1 MKKIVLGTAGHIDHG
16 KTSLVR
22 KLTGIDTDRLDE
34 EKRRGMTI
42 ELGFASL
49 TLPSGQNVSIID
61 VPGHEKFVK
70 TMVAGATGID
80 LVMLVIAADEG
91 IMPQTKEHLDILN
104 LLNVKTGVI
113 ALTKTDLVDDEWL
126 EMILEDIQNTLQGTT
141 LEESPIVH
149 VSSVTGEGIPQLM
162 ETLDQLALKVQ
173 VKEGQELFRLPI
185 DRIFSMAG
193 HGTVVTGTITSG
205 IVNKGETL
213 AVYPSGFTARVKGIQ
228 VHNSGVDEAIAGDR
242 CALNLT
248 GIEKS
253 EIQRG
258 DTIAREGTLNPIWI
272 ADALIYIVKGKGSL
286 VHNQRV
292 HVHTGT
298 KEVLA
303 RVRLLGTDE
312 IAEGSKGYGQL
323 RFEEP
328 VVVLRKDR
336 FIIRSY
342 SPAVTI
348 GGGWILY
355 HATKNRQRFSQE
367 SMNAM
372 AIGENGTLEE
382 LISLVLNSSEKP
394 LSSEELWR
402 GLNTDRIK
410 LQETLDREVVSG
422 KLIILKETHKYLSLN
437 QYEKYFNKIT
447 SAFRKMYQKYP
458 YRYQIDKEELKS
470 GAFSG
475 IDPKDFAALL
485 NYFVFNHRLLT
496 DGNYLSEL
504 DGKALAR
511 IRASKEVAL
520 IETTFLN
527 YGINAGSI
535 LQVSKDGSI
544 KIGDIEEIVKFLQK
558 SGRLFDLGQGIFVHK
573 EAFQKVYQTV
583 RSLMDVKGSVSV
595 IEVRDSLNIGR
606 KAVIAYLEYFD
617 SVKITLRKEDQRI
630 PGIHYHDFLGELS
643 V

>member
-22 KLTGIDTDRLDE
+22 KLTGIDTDRLEE

-49 TLPSGQNVSIID
+49 TLPSGQTVSIID

-70 TMVAGATGID
+70 TMVAGVTGID

-91 IMPQTKEHLDILN
+91 IMPQTREHLDILN
-104 LLNVKTGVI
+104 LLNVTTGVI

-126 EMILEDIQNTLQGTT
+126 EMIIEDIRNTLQGTT
-141 LEESPIVH
+141 LAESPIVH
-149 VSSVTGEGIPQLM
+149 VSSVTGEGIPQLR
-162 ETLDQLALKVQ
+162 ETLDQLAQKVQ
-173 VKEGQELFRLPI
+173 VKESQELFRLPI
-185 DRIFSMAG
+185 DRVFSMSG

-205 IVNKGETL
+205 VVHKGDTL
-213 AVYPSGFTARVKGIQ
+213 AIYPSGLNARVKGIQ
-228 VHNSGVDEAIAGDR
+228 VHNMSVDEGTAGDR

-258 DTIAREGTLNPIWI
+258 DTIAREGTLIPIRL
-272 ADALIYIVKGKGSL
+272 ADVLIYIVKGKGNL

-312 IAEGSKGYGQL
+312 IPEGEKGYAQL

-328 VVVLRKDR
+328 IVILRKDR

-348 GGGWILY
+348 GGGWVLY
-355 HATKNRQRFSQE
+355 HTTKNRQRFSPE

-372 AIGENGTLEE
+372 SIGEHGTREE
-382 LISLVLNSSEKP
+382 LVTLILNSSEKP
-394 LSSEELWR
+394 LSSGDLWQA
-402 GLNTDRIK
+402 LNTERAE
-410 LQETLDREVVSG
+410 LQETLDKEVASG
-422 KLIILKETHKYLSLN
+422 KLIILKETRKYLSIN
-437 QYEKYFNKIT
+437 QYEKYFNKIQ
-447 SAFRKMYQKYP
+447 SAFRKMDQKYP
-458 YRYQIDKEELKS
+458 YRYQMDKEELKS

-475 IDPKDFAALL
+475 MDPKDFAALL
-485 NYFVFNHRLLT
+485 NYFLANQRLLA
-496 DGNYLSEL
+496 DGNYLSEP

-511 IRASKEVAL
+511 ILAAKETAL
-520 IETTFLN
+520 IEKVFLTYDLN
-527 YGINAGSI
+527 TGSI
-535 LQVSKDGSI
+535 QQAAKDTAM
-544 KIGDIEEIVKFLQK
+544 KTGDVEEVVKFLLK
-558 SGRLFDLGQGIFVHK
+558 SGNLVDLGQGILVHK
-573 EAFQKVYQTV
+573 EALQKVCQTV
-583 RSLMDVKGSVSV
+583 RSLMDAQGTISVAE
-595 IEVRDSLNIGR
+595 IRDALNIGR
-606 KAVIAYLEYFD
+606 KTVVAYLEYLD
-617 SVKITLRKEDQRI
+617 KLKITLRKEDVRV
-630 PGIHYHDFLGELS
+630 PGAHY
-643 V
+643 

>member
-22 KLTGIDTDRLDE
+22 RLTGIDTDRLEE

-49 TLPSGQNVSIID
+49 TLPSGQPISIID

-70 TMVAGATGID
+70 TMVAGVTGID

-91 IMPQTKEHLDILN
+91 IMPQTREHLDILN
-104 LLNVKTGVI
+104 LLNVKSGVI
-113 ALTKTDLVDDEWL
+113 ALTKTDLVDEEWL
-126 EMILEDIQNTLQGTT
+126 DMVVEDIQTTLQGTT
-141 LEESPIVH
+141 LEGSPIVH
-149 VSSVTGEGIPQLM
+149 VSSVTGQGMTELL
-162 ETLDQLALKVQ
+162 ETLDRLALKVQ
-173 VKEGQELFRLPI
+173 AKEGQELFRLPI
-185 DRIFSMAG
+185 DRVFSMTG
-193 HGTVVTGTITSG
+193 HGTVVTGTVTSG
-205 IVNKGETL
+205 IVTKGDTL
-213 AVYPSGFTARVKGIQ
+213 EVYPSGLTARVKGIQ
-228 VHNSGVDEAIAGDR
+228 VHNTSVEEATAGDR

-312 IAEGSKGYGQL
+312 ITEGSKGYVQL

-342 SPAVTI
+342 SPAITL

-355 HATKNRQRFSQE
+355 HTSKNRQRFATE
-367 SMNAM
+367 STEAM
-372 AIGENGTLEE
+372 SIGEIGTLEE
-382 LISLVLNSSEKP
+382 LISLMLDSSERP
-394 LSSEELWR
+394 LSLDDLWQA
-402 GLNTDRIK
+402 LNDDRK
-410 LQETLDREVVSG
+410 RLLEALSKEVDSG
-422 KLIILKETHKYLSLN
+422 KLILFKEANKYLSMN
-437 QYEKYFNKIT
+437 QYEKYFHKIT

-458 YRYQIDKEELKS
+458 YRYQLDKEELKS

-475 IDPKDFAALL
+475 MDSKDFAALL
-485 NYFVFNHRLLT
+485 NHLVSNQKFYM
-496 DGNYLSEL
+496 DGNSLSER
-504 DGKALAR
+504 DGKALER
-511 IRASKEVAL
+511 ILASKEISL
-520 IETTFLN
+520 IEDAVLS

-535 LQVSKDGSI
+535 QQILKDVSVKTADV
-544 KIGDIEEIVKFLQK
+544 EEIVKFLLK
-558 SGRLFDLGQGIFVHK
+558 SSRLLDIGQGILVHK
-573 EAFQKVYQTV
+573 EVLKKVFETV
-583 RSLMDVKGSVSV
+583 RSLMDAKGSTSV
-595 IEVRDSLNIGR
+595 VEVRDSLNIGR
-606 KAVIAYLEYFD
+606 KTVVAYLEYFD
-617 SVKITLRKEDQRI
+617 KLKVTLRKDDLRV
-630 PGIHYHDFLGELS
+630 PGTLYNNFSDLF
-643 V
+643 

>member
-22 KLTGIDTDRLDE
+22 KLTGIDTDRLEE

-49 TLPSGQNVSIID
+49 TLPSGQTVSIID

-70 TMVAGATGID
+70 TMVAGVTGID

-91 IMPQTKEHLDILN
+91 IMPQTREHLDILN
-104 LLNVKTGVI
+104 LLNVTTGVI

-126 EMILEDIQNTLQGTT
+126 EMIIEDIQNTLQGTT
-141 LEESPIVH
+141 LAESPMVH
-149 VSSVTGEGIPQLM
+149 VSSVTGEGISQLR
-162 ETLDQLALKVQ
+162 ETLDQLARKVQ
-173 VKEGQELFRLPI
+173 TKESQELFRLPI
-185 DRIFSMAG
+185 DRVFSMSG
-193 HGTVVTGTITSG
+193 HGTVITGTITSG
-205 IVNKGETL
+205 VVRKGDTL
-213 AVYPSGFTARVKGIQ
+213 AIYPSGLNARVKGIQ
-228 VHNSGVDEAIAGDR
+228 VHNMSVDEGTAGDR

-258 DTIAREGTLNPIWI
+258 DTIAREGTLIPIRI
-272 ADALIYIVKGKGSL
+272 ADVLIYIVKGKGNL

-312 IAEGSKGYGQL
+312 IPEGEKGYAQL

-328 VVVLRKDR
+328 IVILRKDR

-348 GGGWILY
+348 GGGWVLY
-355 HATKNRQRFSQE
+355 HTTKNRQRFSQE

-372 AIGENGTLEE
+372 SIGEHGTREE
-382 LISLVLNSSEKP
+382 LVTLILNSSEKP
-394 LSSEELWR
+394 LSSGDLLQA
-402 GLNTDRIK
+402 LNTERAE
-410 LQETLDREVVSG
+410 LQETLDKEVSSG
-422 KLIILKETHKYLSLN
+422 KLIILKETRKYLSIN
-437 QYEKYFNKIT
+437 QYEKYFNKIQ

-458 YRYQIDKEELKS
+458 YRYQMDKEELKS

-475 IDPKDFAALL
+475 MDPKDFAALL
-485 NYFVFNHRLLT
+485 NYFIANQRLLS
-496 DGNYLSEL
+496 DGNYLSEP

-511 IRASKEVAL
+511 ILAAKETAL
-520 IETTFLN
+520 MEKAFLAYDMN
-527 YGINAGSI
+527 TGSI
-535 LQVSKDGSI
+535 QQAAKDTTM
-544 KIGDIEEIVKFLQK
+544 KTGDVEEVVKFLLK
-558 SGRLFDLGQGIFVHK
+558 SGNLVDLGQGILVHK
-573 EAFQKVYQTV
+573 EALQKVCQTI
-583 RSLMDVKGSVSV
+583 RSLMDVQGTISVA
-595 IEVRDSLNIGR
+595 EVRDALNIGR
-606 KAVIAYLEYFD
+606 KTVVAYLEYLD
-617 SVKITLRKEDQRI
+617 KLKITLRKEDVRV
-630 PGIHYHDFLGELS
+630 PGAHY
-643 V
+643 